1 MLDIKA
7 LRTDPKKYE
16 ALLRAKQEDV
26 DLDPILRLDEEIRA
40 LKNETDEWKA
50 KRNKLSEEI
59 GQKKRNKENADS
71 LMDEVSKI
79 KERLEDLDAIY
90 SEKENILF
98 DLLSHLP
105 NIPMEGVPLDLDP
118 KNNVCIKEWGERRVF
133 SFPFKNHLEIG
144 EKLSLFD
151 FKKSAK
157 ITGSNWP
164 MYTDMGARLEWALIQ
179 YMIDVQKNN
188 GFSFTMPPLL
198 VRPEAMFGSAQL
210 PKFSSQLF
218 QVKDED
224 YSLYLI
230 PTSEVPLNG
239 MHMDEII
246 PEEEL
251 PLKYMAFTPCFRR
264 EAGAAGTQ
272 ERGLIRMHQF
282 HKVEMF
288 ALSTPEQSEEMFE
301 YMQKCAE
308 QILEGLGLHYRS
320 MLLVSGDSSFASA
333 KTVDIEVFLP
343 GQDRYYEVS
352 SVSNCTDFQARRS
365 HIRFRKKQEKP
376 QYLHTLNGSG
386 LATSRVMVAILE
398 NFQKE
403 DGSVEIPQVLHRYL
417 ENEIQ
422 TLAT

>member
-7 LRTDPKKYE
+7 LRADPKKFE
-16 ALLRAKQEDV
+16 TLLRAKQEDV
-26 DLDPILRLDEEIRA
+26 DLDPIIRLDEEIRA
-40 LKNETDEWKA
+40 LKSKTDELKA
-50 KRNKLSEEI
+50 QRNQLSEEI
-59 GQKKRNKENADS
+59 GRKKRNKENAAKIVQ
-71 LMDEVSKI
+71 EVQDI
-79 KERLEDLDAIY
+79 KEKLETLDADY
-90 SEKENILF
+90 TEKEKILF

-105 NIPMEGVPLDLDP
+105 NLPMEGVPLDLDP
-118 KNNVCIKEWGERRVF
+118 AKNICIKEWGERRVF

-157 ITGSNWP
+157 MTGSNWP
-164 MYTDMGARLEWALIQ
+164 MYTDMGARLEWALTQ
-179 YMIDVQKNN
+179 YMIDIQRNN
-188 GFSFTMPPLL
+188 GFSLTLPPLL

-218 QVKDED
+218 QVKDDD

-230 PTSEVPLNG
+230 PTSEVPLNA
-239 MHMDEII
+239 MHMDDILE
-246 PEEEL
+246 EEEL

-264 EAGAAGTQ
+264 EAGASGVQ

-288 ALSTPEQSEEMFE
+288 SLTTPEKSDEMFD
-301 YMQKCAE
+301 YMQRCAE
-308 QILEGLGLHYRS
+308 QVLEGLGLHYRT

-376 QYLHTLNGSG
+376 QFVHTLNGSG

-398 NFQKE
+398 NFQRE

-422 TLAT
+422 TIVR